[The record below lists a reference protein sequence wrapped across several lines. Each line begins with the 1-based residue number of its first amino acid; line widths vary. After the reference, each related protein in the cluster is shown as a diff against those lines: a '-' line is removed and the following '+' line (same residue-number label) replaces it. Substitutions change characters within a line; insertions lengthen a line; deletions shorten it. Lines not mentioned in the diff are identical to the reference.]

1 MDSLETSLKLPNWM
15 KSLEDELDCL
25 LLVLLRDGRRLT
37 GFLRTFDQYGNLML
51 EDVKQQITF
60 ETYFAELP
68 LGCLI
73 IRGDNIVLFGTV
85 DDTKES
91 VLTRKP
97 IGEVLEL
104 QRHKEEEQNTLKKQ
118 HLPSVKSHGSASDP
132 APDIW
137 EN

>member
-1 MDSLETSLKLPNWM
+1 MDSLETNLKLPNWL

-60 ETYFAELP
+60 ESYFAELP

-73 IRGDNIVLFGTV
+73 IRGDNIVLFGAV
-85 DDTKES
+85 DDTKETA
-91 VLTRKP
+91 LIRKP
-97 IGEVLEL
+97 ISEVLEL
-104 QRHKEEEQNTLKKQ
+104 QHRREVEQNAIKKQ
-118 HLPSVKSHGSASDP
+118 HLPSMKYHGSRIDP
-132 APDIW
+132 ALDIW
-137 EN
+137 EE